1 MRTTTRNWSQ
11 FLLAV
16 VLSIP
21 AVSPLLASEEDAP
34 DAEAGERCIN
44 SRTIRRTDVVNDSM
58 IVFYMRGTRIYLN
71 VLPKPCKGL
80 ADERRFTYGSYT
92 RSLCEL
98 DRINVLKD
106 STFGAY
112 GGKSCKLGRFLPITD
127 EDAADLFNQQDRV
140 PEPKRVDPPPVEEF
154 DIDDP
159 EDKEPQ

>member
-1 MRTTTRNWSQ
+1 MRATTRNWTRY
-11 FLLAV
+11 LLAV
-16 VLSIP
+16 VLSVP
-21 AVSPLLASEEDAP
+21 AVSPLLASDEDVP

-58 IVFYMRGTRIYLN
+58 IVFYMRGTKIYLN
-71 VLPKPCKGL
+71 VLPSPCKGL

-112 GGKSCKLGRFLPITD
+112 EGRSCKLGRFLPITE
-127 EDAADLFNQQDRV
+127 EDVADLFNQQHRV

-154 DIDDP
+154 II
-159 EDKEPQ
+159 EDEESR